1 MVVVSV
7 NLVQQPEFSGAL
19 ARRMSLRLPRA
30 WHGLSLRA
38 KLILVFVLIDLIA
51 ALLLGA
57 VAIVKARTSTR
68 VEIAASMALAE
79 TLVDE
84 SIRLSQQ
91 QSPMASLAEHIPTR
105 QRLMRHV
112 RLSVRDAAGLPME
125 LSPEPAGAPRVSD
138 REPAP
143 AWFSALIAPPIERR
157 ELPVVVGGIRLGSV
171 LITGEAGDEIAE
183 AWDNIV
189 AVTAAGAALNVAVI
203 ALLYV
208 LFGRVLRPLTGL
220 AHGMRDLEVRN
231 YDVRLARPDARE
243 LGAIADRF
251 NSLAQALDALRA
263 ENAALHRR
271 LITAQDDERRHTAL
285 ELHDEVGPCLFGLK
299 ANASSIATLAG
310 ERADAAAGIAERA
323 REMLDVIDHLQ
334 AINRSLLGRLRP
346 MALGNVP
353 LGDLLSEVVRERARQ
368 NPDIRMT
375 FAPGAVR
382 ASYGEPIDL
391 TIYRCV
397 QESLTNAIR
406 HAQATRVDIA
416 LGEAKGTP
424 TLRLLVEDDGRGID
438 LLAPRGHG
446 LRGMQERV
454 QALGGR
460 CAIEAPPRGGARI
473 CIDIP
478 LAQPAIPS
486 DRREHTVP

>member
-1 MVVVSV
+1 MSV
-7 NLVQQPEFSGAL
+7 NNVVQQPDFAGAIPRSP
-19 ARRMSLRLPRA
+19 AMPRA
-30 WHGLSLRA
+30 WRGLSLRA
-38 KLILVFVLIDLIA
+38 KLILVFVLIDLVA
-51 ALLLGA
+51 ALVISA
-57 VAIVKARTSTR
+57 VTIVMARISTR
-68 VEIAASMALAE
+68 AEIAASMALAE

-84 SIRLSQQ
+84 TIRLSQQ
-91 QSPMASLAEHIPTR
+91 QSPMVSLAEHISSR
-105 QRLMRHV
+105 QRSMRHV
-112 RLSVRDAAGLPME
+112 RLSVRDAAGLPMTAPQTSE
-125 LSPEPAGAPRVSD
+125 APRGAD

-143 AWFSALIAPPIERR
+143 AWFSALIAPPVEQR
-157 ELPVVVGGIRLGSV
+157 ELPVVVGGQRLGSV
-171 LITGEAGDEIAE
+171 LITGEASDEIAE
-183 AWDNIV
+183 AWENIT
-189 AVTAAGAALNVAVI
+189 AVTAVGTALNLVVI
-203 ALLYV
+203 ALLYL

-220 AHGMRDLEVRN
+220 AQGMRDLEVRN

-263 ENAALHRR
+263 ENSTLHRR

-299 ANASSIATLAG
+299 ANASSIAALAG
-310 ERADAAAGIAERA
+310 QHADASEGIAERA

-368 NPDIRMT
+368 QANLAVT
-375 FAPGAVR
+375 FTPGALQ

-406 HAQATRVDIA
+406 HAHATRVDVA
-416 LGEAKGTP
+416 LSEAKGVP
-424 TLRLLVEDDGRGID
+424 MLRLLVDDDGRGIAP
-438 LLAPRGHG
+438 LAAKGHG

-454 QALGGR
+454 QALSGR
-460 CAIEAPPRGGARI
+460 CAIEAGPRGGTRV

-478 LAQPAIPS
+478 FTRPAMP
-486 DRREHTVP
+486 DRPGDHTVP